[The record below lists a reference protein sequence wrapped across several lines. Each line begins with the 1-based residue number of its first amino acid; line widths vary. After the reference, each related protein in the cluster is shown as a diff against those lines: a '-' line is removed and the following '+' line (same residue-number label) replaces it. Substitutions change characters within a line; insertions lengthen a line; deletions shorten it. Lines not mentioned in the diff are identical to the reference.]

1 MEVSIHVSHL
11 RVRVPAYTRAS
22 GLPQSL
28 CADIFAVLRRHAA
41 IIYTNMSPVLAL
53 PSFSRKGCEARRPV
67 PCAVVMHAAR
77 SSR

>member
-1 MEVSIHVSHL
+1 MEVSTFPTYACAFPL
-11 RVRVPAYTRAS
+11 TRARPACV
-22 GLPQSL
+22 PQSL
-28 CADIFAVLRRHAA
+28 CAEIFAVLRRHAA

-67 PCAVVMHAAR
+67 PCAVVVHAAR